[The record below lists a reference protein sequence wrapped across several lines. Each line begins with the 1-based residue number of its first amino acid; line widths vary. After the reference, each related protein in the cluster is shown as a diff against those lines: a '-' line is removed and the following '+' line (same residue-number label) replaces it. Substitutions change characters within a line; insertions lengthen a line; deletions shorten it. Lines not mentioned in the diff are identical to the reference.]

1 MRFVLSLLLP
11 LFAMLAA
18 SAFAEDGAG
27 PKPDAKPDAKPEA
40 KDAPATPPAGKE
52 ETGVRSDLQNA
63 GPSAKLG
70 SFPNRYRF
78 LLVEAMQRFQM
89 RDFKGAAEYVDKADE
104 LLPPT
109 AWSLNV
115 RGAIAI
121 ELRDFDRGYKYCSD
135 ALKLDPNCYPA
146 KFNICEIPFLQ
157 GKYAE
162 ARGLWLRLYALVRPG
177 DLAAELLLY
186 RIFLT
191 YLLEGDTTHAK
202 EWLEKIPF
210 PSQTPAYQYAQA
222 AWARQNGDLAK
233 WDDWL
238 RSAAYIWPEGK
249 RSEFADV
256 LIQLGWLKRE

>member
-1 MRFVLSLLLP
+1 MHFVLSLLFP
-11 LFAMLAA
+11 FFATFAA
-18 SAFAEDGAG
+18 SAFAQDGVA
-27 PKPDAKPDAKPEA
+27 PKPDAKDAPAEKP
-40 KDAPATPPAGKE
+40 APATPPEGKDA
-52 ETGVRSDLQNA
+52 TGVRSELQNA
-63 GPSAKLG
+63 GPAAKLAA
-70 SFPNRYRF
+70 FPSRYRF
-78 LLVEAMQRFQM
+78 LLSEAMHRFQV
-89 RDFKGAAEYVDKADE
+89 RDFKGATDYVDKADE
-104 LLPPT
+104 VLPPT

-121 ELRDFDRGYKYCSD
+121 EQREFDRGYKYCSD
-135 ALKLDPNCYPA
+135 ALKLDPNFYPA
-146 KFNICEIPFLQ
+146 KFNVCEIPFLQ

-177 DLAAELLLY
+177 DLPAELLLY

-238 RSAAYIWPEGK
+238 RSAAYIWPEAK
-249 RSEFADV
+249 RSEFTDV